1 MEKVKLHD
9 SWGYPTFNKKR
20 QGLFITHGKGVY
32 KDKKTEK
39 EIPYHKVRLTQIFKH
54 KKDKGISMSMQRPYR
69 FISFEPDML
78 KNLAELL
85 DEIHKEIFGEP
96 LFGGEIKEVKTEEP
110 KTESDEVDELLA
122 QLEGMKRGK

>member
-1 MEKVKLHD
+1 MNKIRLHK
-9 SWGYPTFNKKR
+9 SEGYAKFNAKR

-54 KKDKGISMSMQRPYR
+54 KEDKGISMSMQRPYR
-69 FISFEPDML
+69 FISFDPDML

-110 KTESDEVDELLA
+110 KTESDEVDELLT
-122 QLEGMKRGK
+122 QLNSLKGRK

>member
-1 MEKVKLHD
+1 MKAKLHK
-9 SWGYPTFNKKR
+9 SEGYCFINAKK
-20 QGLFITHGKGVY
+20 QGLFITHKKGVF
-32 KDKKTEK
+32 KDEEK
-39 EIPYHKVRLTQIFKH
+39 GTEIPYHKCRLTQVYQH
-54 KKDKGISMSMQRPYR
+54 KGKDKGISMSLQRPAR
-69 FISFEPDML
+69 FVRFDPDML